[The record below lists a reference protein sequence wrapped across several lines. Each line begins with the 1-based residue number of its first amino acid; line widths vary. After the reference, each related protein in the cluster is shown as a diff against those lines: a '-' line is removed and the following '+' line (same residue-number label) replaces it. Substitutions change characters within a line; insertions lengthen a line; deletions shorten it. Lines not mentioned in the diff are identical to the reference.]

1 MCEGSHSF
9 SKLVLTQH
17 AFSKYKKAVDGTIDR
32 PNETKFLTRAMW
44 LRHQIFHT
52 VAILTLG
59 SATVATPNISFLS
72 HGLQEPVP
80 LSRSIA
86 GLSIEFCYITDYL
99 GDVKQPNLLSRQL
112 LQNVEDILGAP
123 PIIRIG
129 GHTQDAA
136 RYNSSSPATLSN
148 IFEPGNLEA
157 VEVTFNSDLFRVL
170 NENVVSHQQFIF
182 GLNFGQNHV
191 DIPEEELTAA
201 ESLLQPSRLFA
212 YELGNEPDFY
222 SAAQRPRPWNVDIYA
237 QQQLSWLSNLKTKIK
252 HHSHQFQLGALAQE
266 PIWQGNFSL
275 AELTKMGLPKS
286 LGNVKSYSDHTYPF
300 SVCSSTSLANLT
312 I

>member
-1 MCEGSHSF
+1 
-9 SKLVLTQH
+9 
-17 AFSKYKKAVDGTIDR
+17 
-32 PNETKFLTRAMW
+32 MW
-44 LRHQIFHT
+44 LRRQIFHT
-52 VAILTLG
+52 VAFLALG
-59 SATVATPNISFLS
+59 SDTVASHDISILS
-72 HGLQEPVP
+72 PGLQKPVP

-99 GDVKQPNLLSRQL
+99 GDTMKPNFLSQQL

-136 RYNSSSPATLSN
+136 RYNQSSPDTLSN
-148 IFEPGNLEA
+148 LFEPGNLEA
-157 VEVTFNSDLFRVL
+157 VEVTFNSDLFHVL
-170 NENVVSHQQFIF
+170 NENAVSHQQYIF
-182 GLNFGQNHV
+182 GLNFGQNQV
-191 DIPEEELTAA
+191 DYAKAELTAA
-201 ESLLQPSRLFA
+201 ESLLHASRLFA

-222 SAAQRPRPWNVDIYA
+222 SATQRPRPWNVDTYA
-237 QQQLSWLSNLKTKIK
+237 QQQLNWIASLKTEIK
-252 HHSHQFQLGALAQE
+252 HHSHQFQLGAFAQE

-275 AELTKMGLPKS
+275 AELTKMGLPES

-300 SVCSSTSLANLT
+300 SVCSSTSLANLV